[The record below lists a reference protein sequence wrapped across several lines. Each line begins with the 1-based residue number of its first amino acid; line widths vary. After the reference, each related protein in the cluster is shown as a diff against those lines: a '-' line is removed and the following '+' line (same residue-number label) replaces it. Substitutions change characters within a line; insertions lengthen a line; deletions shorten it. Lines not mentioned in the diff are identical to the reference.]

1 MGALNTVAS
10 YEIYAKVRDQKEMID
25 SQVAEAS
32 GVPQSTLSDWKSG
45 RSNPKF
51 DKVSRIAVALGVPV
65 MELYGR

>member
-1 MGALNTVAS
+1 MGTQDAVAT
-10 YEIYAKVRDQKEMID
+10 YEVYEKIRDAKGKSDFQIATD
-25 SQVAEAS
+25 AGLYPSL
-32 GVPQSTLSDWKSG
+32 LSDWKAG